1 MSSAR
6 SAPSWHRQYS
16 WPRLTMS
23 VRTLPIAL
31 LLTVAA
37 LSVRPGFAGAETPAA
52 KTKSNAAAHAGST
65 SGSTKGSAAEKSS
78 AKPSTLKSSRNRTI
92 SSKSGAVK
100 SSASTGSKTSAG
112 KSTSSKSSATKSGK
126 RTSSKSSSRHA
137 PGQKAPTP
145 ERITEIQQAL
155 AKNGALSGEPSGKW
169 DDSTTEGMRKFQA
182 AHGLNPTGKLDALT
196 LRQLGLGSSTAGLGA
211 PTVSGKA
218 SASTLPSDVA
228 APQ

>member
-1 MSSAR
+1 MR
-6 SAPSWHRQYS
+6 
-16 WPRLTMS
+16 
-23 VRTLPIAL
+23 VRTLLIAL

-37 LSVRPGFAGAETPAA
+37 ALRVQPCRAGADTPAA
-52 KTKSNAAAHAGST
+52 KTKSNTATHADAT
-65 SGSTKGSAAEKSS
+65 SGPAKGSS
-78 AKPSTLKSSRNRTI
+78 AKSSSAKSGTKSSRRTV
-92 SSKSGAVK
+92 SSKSAAVK
-100 SSASTGSKTSAG
+100 SSAPSTSKTSAG
-112 KSTSSKSSATKSGK
+112 KSTSGKSSATKSGK
-126 RTSSKSSSRHA
+126 HTNSKSSSKHA

-145 ERITEIQQAL
+145 ERITEVQQAL
-155 AKNGALSGEPSGKW
+155 AKNGALGGEPSGKW

-211 PTVSGKA
+211 PTVSGKT

>member
-1 MSSAR
+1 MR
-6 SAPSWHRQYS
+6 
-16 WPRLTMS
+16 

-37 LSVRPGFAGAETPAA
+37 AWCVQPCLAGAHTPAA
-52 KTKSNAAAHAGST
+52 KTKSNTATHAGAT
-65 SGSTKGSAAEKSS
+65 SGSTKGSAATRSS
-78 AKPSTLKSSRNRTI
+78 AKPRTTKSSRNRTV

-100 SSASTGSKTSAG
+100 SSAPAGSKTSAG
-112 KSTSSKSSATKSGK
+112 KSTSGKSSASKSGK

-155 AKNGALSGEPSGKW
+155 AKNGALSGEPSGRW
-169 DDSTTEGMRKFQA
+169 DDSTTDGMRKFQA

-196 LRQLGLGSSTAGLGA
+196 LRQLGLGSSTAGMAA
-211 PTVSGKA
+211 PTVSGKT